1 LNAARRL
8 KLAARRVDEPAVCL
22 EGRRMRGGDETEAGL
37 PISDVPA
44 LLADVAVISTAGI
57 LRAIHEAQR
66 SGLLVYRHRKLDKR
80 IYFDAGEVV
89 FASSNQ
95 AVDRLGE
102 CLLRSGAI
110 GLSELRE
117 AEAAFK
123 PGDRF
128 GRALVERGILTPRE
142 LWNGVRSQ
150 VEEIVRSLFAVPAG
164 RIWFWQGEIHPD
176 NVVRLSLDT
185 SRLIAEGDQRCAEL
199 RQFLAVLDDPRV
211 QLAQT
216 ATGVRGSLAGSEREL
231 FEAVGA
237 GRAFPELC
245 TTLDLDRESAARS
258 IQLLRLVGA
267 VKLMRLPEGA
277 LPPASADSSL
287 LRQAEAFVK
296 LIHELTRAI
305 AEAEG
310 DRAIDARVAREL
322 RDVAA
327 RFPALL
333 AGTELGPGLS
343 ATQLVERAE
352 LLPDGGADTLAAA
365 LGELVAYLEFE
376 VKNHAKLADPSGLLA
391 ALEPLRRAA
400 AG

>member
-1 LNAARRL
+1 MRDGEEA
-8 KLAARRVDEPAVCL
+8 DFGEP
-22 EGRRMRGGDETEAGL
+22 L
-37 PISDVPA
+37 PISDTPA
-44 LLADVAVISTAGI
+44 LTADVAVIAAAGI
-57 LRAIHEAQR
+57 LRAIHEARR
-66 SGLLVYRHRKLDKR
+66 SGLLAYRHRRLDKR
-80 IYFDAGEVV
+80 IYFEAGEVV

-110 GLSELRE
+110 GLTELRD

-128 GRALVERGILTPRE
+128 GRALVESGILTPRE
-142 LWNGVRSQ
+142 LWNGVRNQ

-164 RIWFWQGEIHPD
+164 RVWFWQGEIRPD

-185 SRLIAEGDQRCAEL
+185 SRLIAEGAQRSAEL
-199 RQFLAVLDDPRV
+199 RQFLAVLDDSRV

-216 ATGVRGSLAGSEREL
+216 ASGARGNLAGSERQI

-245 TTLDLDRESAARS
+245 ATLDLDRQSAARS
-258 IQLLRLVGA
+258 VQLLRLVGA
-267 VKLMRLPEGA
+267 LKLMRLPES
-277 LPPASADSSL
+277 LPRSAPPRDSTL

-296 LIHELTRAI
+296 LIQELARTI

-310 DRAIDARVAREL
+310 DRAIDARLAREL

-333 AGTELGPGLS
+333 AGAGVDLGTCLDP
-343 ATQLVERAE
+343 AQLAERAE
-352 LLPDGGADTLAAA
+352 LLPDSGSESLCTA

-376 VKNHAKLADPSGLLA
+376 VKNHAKLTDPEAVLA
-391 ALEPLRRAA
+391 SLEPLRRAA
-400 AG
+400 SS